1 MQEAR
6 IETLL
11 HRARRGDKAAFG
23 DLQKR
28 YEVRIRR
35 FAARMINNNHEVDDI
50 VQRAFI
56 ALYINLERIDPP
68 EKLLPFLYRVTR
80 NLCYDTLRQY
90 YRRDEM
96 DIEDCAYRLESQTI
110 SLEDKA
116 HWSLMLEQVR
126 QCIDCLPD
134 IQRDTLI
141 LYVEENL
148 SHAEIAEVMNTEV
161 GTVKSRIFYA
171 RKLLKQMVS
180 PELLKILQSKD

>member
-1 MQEAR
+1 MQEA
-6 IETLL
+6 TTDQLL
-11 HRARRGDKAAFG
+11 EWARTGDKVAFG

-28 YEVRIRR
+28 YEVRLRR
-35 FAARMINNNHEVDDI
+35 FAARMINNHEVDDI
-50 VQRAFI
+50 VQRAFM
-56 ALYINLERIDPP
+56 ALYLNLERIDPP
-68 EKLLPFLYRVTR
+68 AKLLPFLYRVTR
-80 NLCYDTLRQY
+80 NLCYDLLRQY

-96 DIEDCAYRLESQTI
+96 DIDDCAYRLESHHI

-116 HWSLMLEQVR
+116 YWSLMLEQVR

-134 IQRDTLI
+134 VQRDTLI

-148 SHAEIAEVMNTEV
+148 SHAEIADIMNTEV

-180 PELLKILQSKD
+180 PELLELLQSKE